1 MFSGGEERK
10 FNNIK
15 LYARRVFIQENAQTM
30 MPEYLSFVHGLVDSD
45 DLPLTISR
53 ENLQQT
59 RILQVIRKNL
69 VKKVV
74 EAIEALA
81 QDDDAE
87 KYKKFYSH
95 FSRNLKLGVHDDSKN
110 RERLTNLLRFR
121 SSKDEEN
128 ESRSLADYVAD
139 MDSALTLP
147 GEDPGGERELVK
159 TFKPAC
165 DKVKEILGDYVDKVV
180 ISQRME
186 NSPCCLVSG
195 KYGYSANMERILKA
209 QALRDPTNSSM
220 VPAKKI
226 MELNPQHVLVRQLR
240 DAAPKDD
247 NAHKTICSD
256 LSWVLYETAL
266 LTSGFS
272 LDNPSAFAD
281 RVHRLVAHGLGLL
294 ETPPGVPLPPS
305 LRDTMNNDSGA
316 NTDGAPNAATED
328 TSGEM
333 EQVD

>member
-1 MFSGGEERK
+1 VIYFTDPIDEYTMQQITDYDGKKLICATEE
-10 FNNIK
+10 
-15 LYARRVFIQENAQTM
+15 
-30 MPEYLSFVHGLVDSD
+30 G
-45 DLPLTISR
+45 
-53 ENLQQT
+53 
-59 RILQVIRKNL
+59 
-69 VKKVV
+69 
-74 EAIEALA
+74 
-81 QDDDAE
+81 
-87 KYKKFYSH
+87 
-95 FSRNLKLGVHDDSKN
+95 
-110 RERLTNLLRFR
+110 
-121 SSKDEEN
+121 
-128 ESRSLADYVAD
+128 
-139 MDSALTLP
+139 LTLP

-316 NTDGAPNAATED
+316 NTDGAPNATPNAATED